1 MKKIRRST
9 EAEVI
14 AEFLKSEFYH
24 EEFHADRETF
34 KNLVMEADLANKDEN
49 ALRRA
54 LLFRRRGHMWRELP
68 DDTQW
73 WEVELEPGDLRFI
86 RVFPRAQW
94 RKIAGDS
101 FLLRD
106 IVHRIRNVRFSG
118 STREFIIRIH
128 GLSQRLSAQVDSSAV
143 LLIGVDDSNPLTIL
157 EGNHRLTA
165 ALLAGPDIFSDRFR
179 TLCGFSRNMPRSCWY
194 ETNLPNLWRYA
205 QNRLR
210 NLFYDRD
217 ADVQRVLRGTVRTA
231 ATQALDVESAMNPA
245 PAGKVAGGS
254 K

>member
-1 MKKIRRST
+1 MKKMRRST

-24 EEFHADRETF
+24 EEFHADRESF
-34 KNLVMEADLANKDEN
+34 AALVMDADLSNENEN

-73 WEVELEPGDLRFI
+73 WEVELEPGDLRFV

-94 RKIAGDS
+94 RKIASGS

-106 IVHRIRNVRFSG
+106 IVNRIRTAQFSG
-118 STREFIIRIH
+118 STRDFITRIEA
-128 GLSQRLSAQVDSSAV
+128 LSQLLSTRTDHSAV
-143 LLIGVDDSNPLTIL
+143 LLIGIDEEKPLTIL

-165 ALLAGPDIFSDRFR
+165 ALLAGPGVFGQQFR
-179 TLCGFSRNMPRSCWY
+179 AMCGFSPNMSRSCWY

-217 ADVQRVLRGTVRTA
+217 ADVQRVLRNSSRVVQAPQHLDAGMDPVR
-231 ATQALDVESAMNPA
+231 
-245 PAGKVAGGS
+245 AGKIAGGS

>member
-1 MKKIRRST
+1 MKKLRRAT

-24 EEFHADRETF
+24 EEFHADREKF
-34 KNLVMEADLANKDEN
+34 KTLVMDADLASENEN

-73 WEVELEPGDLRFI
+73 WEVELEPGDLQFI

-106 IVHRIRNVRFSG
+106 IVHRIRTKRFMG
-118 STREFIIRIH
+118 GTRSFVQRIRTFSEH
-128 GLSQRLSAQVDSSAV
+128 LAAEPDRSAV
-143 LLIGVDDSNPLTIL
+143 LLIGIDDQNPLTIL

-165 ALLAGPDIFSDRFR
+165 ALLAGPIVFSERFR
-179 TLCGFSRNMPRSCWY
+179 TLCGFSTNMQRSCWY
-194 ETNLPNLWRYA
+194 ETNLQNLWRYG

-217 ADVQRVLRGTVRTA
+217 ADVGRVLRNNSRSDSAPT
-231 ATQALDVESAMNPA
+231 LDGGMNPA
-245 PAGKVAGGS
+245 RAGKVAGSS

>member
-1 MKKIRRST
+1 MKKIKRST

-34 KNLVMEADLANKDEN
+34 KQLVMDADLSNQDEN

-73 WEVELEPGDLRFI
+73 WEVELEPDDLRFV

-106 IVHRIRNVRFSG
+106 IVHRIRNGRFSG
-118 STREFIIRIH
+118 STRDFVIRVQT
-128 GLSQRLSAQVDSSAV
+128 LSQQLRSQTDRSAV
-143 LLIGVDDSNPLTIL
+143 LLIGVDDSSPLTIL

-165 ALLAGPDIFSDRFR
+165 ALLAGPEVFSEHFR
-179 TLCGFSRNMPRSCWY
+179 TLCGFSPNMSRSCWY
-194 ETNLPNLWRYA
+194 ETNVPNLWRYA

-217 ADVQRVLRGTVRTA
+217 ADVTRVLRSTSHPTGA
-231 ATQALDVESAMNPA
+231 PPLDNGMNPVS
-245 PAGKVAGGS
+245 AGKIAGGS

>member
-1 MKKIRRST
+1 MKKLRRSN

-14 AEFLKSEFYH
+14 AEFLKNEFYQ
-24 EEFHADRETF
+24 EEFHADRESF
-34 KNLVMEADLANKDEN
+34 ERLVLEADLDSEDEN
-49 ALRRA
+49 DLRRA
-54 LLFRRRGHMWRELP
+54 LLFRRRGHMWREIP
-68 DDTQW
+68 SDTQW

-94 RKIAGDS
+94 RKVANGS

-106 IVHRIRNVRFSG
+106 IVGRIRTMRFSG
-118 STREFIIRIH
+118 SKREFILRVQA
-128 GLSQRLSAQVDSSAV
+128 LSYRLRTEKDRSAV
-143 LLIGVDDSNPLTIL
+143 LLIGMDDQHPLTIL

-165 ALLAGPDIFSDRFR
+165 ALLAGPALFGHQFR
-179 TLCGFSRNMPRSCWY
+179 VFCGLSPQMSRSCWY
-194 ETNLPNLWRYA
+194 ETNFTNLWRYG

-217 ADVQRVLRGTVRTA
+217 ADVSVVLRRVSSEPTPESTP
-231 ATQALDVESAMNPA
+231 LDHDLNPIRE
-245 PAGKVAGGS
+245 GRIIGGS